1 MNVPKSET
9 SRNGI
14 RQYRSPVREAAARE
28 TRRRV
33 VEAAARCFTAFGYSA
48 TTLRAIAAEAGVS
61 VETVNGLGPK
71 RDLLFAAFETAFLGE
86 EGQSSMASRPDFAAV
101 LDAGDAP
108 AFVRDL
114 THALTDAFERG
125 TGIWR
130 AVTAAADVDA
140 SVRASHDEIVLRR
153 RGDFTTALEQLRL
166 RGAADDVD
174 VEHTVDVL
182 SLLASP
188 ESYHHLVVVCGW
200 SREAYE
206 AWLTDSVMREISPPR
221 G

>member
-9 SRNGI
+9 HGNGI
-14 RQYRSPVREAAARE
+14 RQYRSPIRAAAARE

-33 VEAAARCFTAFGYSA
+33 VEAAARCFTARGYSA
-48 TTLRAIAAEAGVS
+48 TTLRAIATDAGVS

-101 LDAGDAP
+101 LDSEDAT
-108 AFVRDL
+108 AFLRGM

-130 AVTAAADVDA
+130 AVTAAADVDDA
-140 SVRASHDEIVLRR
+140 VRATHDEIVLRR
-153 RGDFTTALEQLRL
+153 RGDFTTTLKQLRL
-166 RGAADDVD
+166 RGVADDLD
-174 VEHTVDVL
+174 VERTVDVL
-182 SLLASP
+182 SLLVSP

-206 AWLTDSVMREISPPR
+206 AWLTDTVLRELTPPPE
-221 G
+221 